1 MEVES
6 SGELHNILRCLQQLS
21 CDIKVSVIHSGD
33 KVVGT
38 AYPTVG
44 SCLYFTV
51 EARAEFW
58 LEVNENNDLIFFHL
72 NLLAL

>member
-1 MEVES
+1 M
-6 SGELHNILRCLQQLS
+6 
-21 CDIKVSVIHSGD
+21 IHSGD

-38 AYPTVG
+38 ANPMVG
-44 SCLYFTV
+44 SCLYVTV

-72 NLLAL
+72 NLLALGILSMDFWSSMTLG